1 MTTHVLEE
9 QLMGVSILEMSDRI
23 ATLFCGMVIRQGNEP
38 QNLL

>member
-23 ATLFCGMVIRQGNEP
+23 ETLFCGMAIRKGKEP
-38 QNLL
+38 QTY